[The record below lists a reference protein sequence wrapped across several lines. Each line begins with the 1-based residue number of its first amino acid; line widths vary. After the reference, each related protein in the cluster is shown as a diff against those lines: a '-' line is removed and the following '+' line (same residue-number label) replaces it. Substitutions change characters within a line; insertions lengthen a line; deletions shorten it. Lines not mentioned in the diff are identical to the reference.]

1 MTEIHYAEKY
11 NNMQDQTQYPIVFFG
26 FVDSFQKVSYEK
38 YFEQITTKTE
48 KIDFHCFCF
57 IKFSVII
64 SRSKCVTIYQ
74 ELVQIKHI
82 DLVVILH
89 YNSNWYTFIILVV
102 DGSSW
107 PLCPEDHS
115 VDRCS
120 SHR

>member
-57 IKFSVII
+57 LKISVII

-82 DLVVILH
+82 DLVVSLH
-89 YNSNWYTFIILVV
+89 YNSNWYTLIILVV

-107 PLCPEDHS
+107 PLCPED
-115 VDRCS
+115 
-120 SHR
+120 